1 MNLPTTVALVAVA
14 AGGAIGS
21 VLRFL
26 TGGWVARRMMAG
38 HPEMALP
45 VATMLVN
52 VAGSFL
58 IGLLIAWM
66 EQFVRDP
73 ALRDGLRAFLIVG
86 VLGGF
91 TTFSTFSPGNR
102 PTDRIRVMG
111 QGIVEYNR
119 LGDAVRGR
127 RIRRSRAHALAGM
140 MFNLS
145 FTRYSNPCWIRSS

>member
-1 MNLPTTVALVAVA
+1 MNLPITAALVAVA

-66 EQFVRDP
+66 EHFVRDP

-91 TTFSTFSPGNR
+91 TTFSTFSLE
-102 PTDRIRVMG
+102 TVQLI
-111 QGIVEYNR
+111 EYG
-119 LGDAVRGR
+119 LWGK
-127 RIRRSRAHALAGM
+127 ALLNIIASATLCVAAAFAGLALM
-140 MFNLS
+140 RWLV
-145 FTRYSNPCWIRSS
+145 